1 MTQPLTALS
10 ESQASRILVID
21 DEADTAWSLGQLL
34 QRRGYAVDH
43 AASASEARSK
53 IGSFDPHAV
62 LLDLVLGKG
71 EDSDGL
77 RLAAEL
83 RRSRPRL
90 PIVMITGFAN
100 MDRAVRALRLGVDD
114 FLTKPV
120 ALEQIEHALERAMVD
135 PRMPMDEALIGES
148 PVMVSL
154 RRELKQ
160 VAQSDA
166 TVLLT
171 GESGTGKE
179 LAARS
184 LHRASRRSERP
195 FVAINCA
202 AIPREL
208 LESELF
214 GHVEGAFTDAS
225 ADRDGLF
232 VQADGGTLFLDEIAE
247 LPLALQ
253 PKLLRALQEQKV
265 RPVGGSA
272 EREVDVRIV
281 AATHRDA
288 AKAVADGR
296 LREDLYYRLHVIHI
310 ELPPLRERG
319 DDILVLATAF
329 LRESVRKT
337 SRAVIPEF
345 GDGVREALLEY
356 TWPGNVRELQN
367 AVERMVVLSR
377 GETLELET
385 LPGAVRMAL
394 EIPSEALVEEE
405 IVPLRV
411 LERRYIRHVLKHT
424 GNNKSEAARLLELDR
439 RTLTRKLARWRD
451 HGHD

>member
-1 MTQPLTALS
+1 
-10 ESQASRILVID
+10 
-21 DEADTAWSLGQLL
+21 
-34 QRRGYAVDH
+34 
-43 AASASEARSK
+43 
-53 IGSFDPHAV
+53 
-62 LLDLVLGKG
+62 
-71 EDSDGL
+71 
-77 RLAAEL
+77 
-83 RRSRPRL
+83 
-90 PIVMITGFAN
+90 
-100 MDRAVRALRLGVDD
+100 
-114 FLTKPV
+114 
-120 ALEQIEHALERAMVD
+120 
-135 PRMPMDEALIGES
+135 
-148 PVMVSL
+148 
-154 RRELKQ
+154 
-160 VAQSDA
+160 
-166 TVLLT
+166 
-171 GESGTGKE
+171 
-179 LAARS
+179 
-184 LHRASRRSERP
+184 
-195 FVAINCA
+195 
-202 AIPREL
+202 
-208 LESELF
+208 
-214 GHVEGAFTDAS
+214 
-225 ADRDGLF
+225 
-232 VQADGGTLFLDEIAE
+232 
-247 LPLALQ
+247 
-253 PKLLRALQEQKV
+253 
-265 RPVGGSA
+265 
-272 EREVDVRIV
+272 
-281 AATHRDA
+281 A

>member
-247 LPLALQ
+247 LSLPAQ
-253 PKLLRALQEQKV
+253 AKLLRVLQE
-265 RPVGGSA
+265 RTFSRVGGAKSIA
-272 EREVDVRIV
+272 SDFRLV
-281 AATHRDA
+281 AASHRNLME
-288 AKAVADGR
+288 AVNEGR
-296 LREDLYYRLHVIHI
+296 FREDLFFRVAVFEIDV
-310 ELPPLRERG
+310 PPLRERG
-319 DDILVLATAF
+319 DDVVLIARRF
-329 LRESVRKT
+329 LAESGLEL
-337 SRAVIPEF
+337 AP
-345 GDGVREALLEY
+345 DALELLRGY
-356 TWPGNVRELQN
+356 PWPGNVRELEN
-367 AVERMVVLSR
+367 AVQRALVVAKEGVVTAGDFPSR
-377 GETLELET
+377 IRGTTSSRQRPLRTAGTIESLEKVAL
-385 LPGAVRMAL
+385 GDAL
-394 EIPSEALVEEE
+394 E
-405 IVPLRV
+405 
-411 LERRYIRHVLKHT
+411 RHGGDIAKVV
-424 GNNKSEAARLLELDR
+424 AELGISR
-439 RTLTRKLARWRD
+439 STVYRKLKKYGLR
-451 HGHD
+451 